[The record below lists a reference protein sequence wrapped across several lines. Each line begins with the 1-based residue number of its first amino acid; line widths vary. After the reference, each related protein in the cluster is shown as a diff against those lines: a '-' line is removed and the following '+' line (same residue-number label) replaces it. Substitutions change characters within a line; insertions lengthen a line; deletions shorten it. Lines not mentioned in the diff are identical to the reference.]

1 MAELLKLT
9 TLNGSEKSLHDR
21 MTSEFGKISRVDELH
36 EKYYEGRQRL
46 EHIGLAVPPE
56 LRRFETVVNIPRV
69 AVDEVE
75 RRLDV
80 KSLMLPGSD
89 TADDGLREGWDA
101 NNLDS
106 ESPLLHK
113 DALTF
118 GRGFVTVGS
127 NEDDRE
133 HPLIT
138 VEPTRQMT
146 CIVDRRKRSMLSAMR
161 VYKNF
166 DGTRC
171 RTLYLPNSTL
181 WLEAG
186 PKGWEVVDRDDH
198 GLGRV
203 PVVLFLNR
211 RRAGHWH
218 GTSEMA
224 DVMGLTDSVARTL
237 TNMAIAAE
245 VHSVP
250 QKWVAGADPNDFKDP
265 QTGDMKPLWE
275 TYFGA
280 IIASAKEET
289 KFGQFQASDLK
300 NFHESVDK
308 LMIWSANLLGLPTRY
323 FGQDTVNPAAEGAI
337 RADEA
342 RLVKNAERKQ
352 MTFGDGWGWVMGLYE
367 RFRTGE
373 WLDANR
379 LKVEWHDAG
388 TPTFAQ
394 RADAIQK
401 LAGGVPILSRQG
413 AWDELGWSDTRKSRE
428 IAYFDEESANPYLD
442 RLREKDV
449 FVSDGDG
456 AASEFAEVGAA
467 GRTE

>member
-1 MAELLKLT
+1 MAELLRLGV
-9 TLNGSEKSLHDR
+9 LDDREKSLHER
-21 MTSEFGKISRVDELH
+21 MSSQFGKISRVDELH

-113 DALTF
+113 DALMF

-127 NEDDRE
+127 NEDDSA

-146 CIVDRRKRSMLSAMR
+146 CLVDRRKRSMLAAMR

-171 RTLYLPNSTL
+171 RTLYLPDSTL

-186 PKGWEVVDRDDH
+186 SRGWSVVDRDDH

-211 RRAGHWH
+211 RRAGNWD

-224 DVMGLTDSVARTL
+224 DVLALTDAAERTL
-237 TNMAIAAE
+237 TNLQVAGETHAIAAR
-245 VHSVP
+245 
-250 QKWVAGADPNDFKDP
+250 WVSGVAKGDFVDAQGNPIPVWESYFTAMSATGNKD
-265 QTGDMKPLWE
+265 
-275 TYFGA
+275 A
-280 IIASAKEET
+280 
-289 KFGQFQASDLK
+289 KFGQFSASDLK
-300 NFHESVDK
+300 NFH
-308 LMIWSANLLGLPTRY
+308 
-323 FGQDTVNPAAEGAI
+323 DTVNHYAGLVAAVTKMPHAYLGLTTAQSPSADAI
-337 RADEA
+337 RSAEA
-342 RLVKNAERKQ
+342 PHVKLAERKQ
-352 MTFGDGWGWVMGLYE
+352 RAFGDAWAWVAALYE
-367 RFRTGE
+367 RFRTGSWE
-373 WLDANR
+373 NGNAMR
-379 LKVEWHDAG
+379 TEWHDAA
-388 TPTFAQ
+388 TPTVAA
-394 RADAIQK
+394 RADAIVK
-401 LAGGVPILSRQG
+401 LTGGKPVLSVEG
-413 AWDELGWSDTRKSRE
+413 AWDEMGWSEARKETERSRIE
-428 IAYFDEESANPYLD
+428 VESLDYFTVA
-442 RLREKDV
+442 EKALNVEVAD
-449 FVSDGDG
+449 DGG
-456 AASEFAEVGAA
+456 AEGSVPVG
-467 GRTE
+467 